1 MSVDYRERRLRFWC
15 QKVLPL
21 VYDESLS
28 YYELLCKIMK
38 HLSEAETD
46 VSALEDWLAE
56 LDATAVKKIYS
67 EFPLQ
72 ASKDGN
78 VVMLSNTHARDL
90 VTNVSPATGSPLT
103 VTESTNGTSGH
114 LDPDDEESPVGLI
127 NFEKTMVLDINE
139 ATIDAKGAMSAADKT
154 KLDALHEVEVQGGSS
169 GNIQVG
175 SSTVGYNRTYT
186 VELNPNF
193 EPSIKEWSLT
203 GGEWEWNACLN
214 GGVGDVYYSSAQY
227 PNPAVWY
234 ATIGQANMSP
244 SETLRTR
251 LGREGVY
258 NDITM
263 GESTPKIG
271 CVFGAESTM
280 PFTRIQDEDSIVDD
294 GVYYTTLDAIRIKCQ
309 VTGVGIANKTFK
321 IYLGT
326 NSLTGQNSPANT
338 YRVEGNY
345 YFPTISTKFE
355 PAEYTA
361 TTDANG
367 YFDVTIPAGLTAIAH
382 NVSGSLPGA
391 SGGLCRQMAIVA
403 DGDPDEM
410 YGNVRVDNMKI
421 AVIGKLNE

>member
-78 VVMLSNTHARDL
+78 VVMLSNTRARDL
-90 VTNVSPATGSPLT
+90 VTDVAPAIGSPMT
-103 VTESTNGTSGH
+103 VTETTNGTNGH

-127 NFEKTMVLDINE
+127 NFEKTMLLDINE
-139 ATIDAKGAMSAADKT
+139 ATTDAKGAMSAADKT
-154 KLDALHEVEVQGGSS
+154 KLDALHEVTVVAGSS

-175 SSTVGYNRTYT
+175 SATTGYNRRYT

-203 GGEWEWNACLN
+203 GDEWLWNACLN
-214 GGVGDVYYSSAQY
+214 GGIADVYYSSAQY

-234 ATIGQANMSP
+234 ATMGTANMSP
-244 SETLRTR
+244 TENLKARIV
-251 LGREGVY
+251 REGVY
-258 NDITM
+258 NDVTM
-263 GESTPKIG
+263 SESPAKLG
-271 CVFGAESTM
+271 CVFGSESTM
-280 PFTRIQDEDSIVDD
+280 PFTRLQDAGSIVD
-294 GVYYTTLDAIRIKCQ
+294 GGLYYTTLDAIRLKCQ
-309 VTGVGIANKTFK
+309 VYGAGVANKTFK

-326 NSLTGQNSPANT
+326 NALSGQNSPANT
-338 YRVEGNY
+338 YKVEGNY
-345 YFPTISTKFE
+345 YFPNANTKFT

-367 YFDVTIPAGLTAIAH
+367 YFDVTIPAGLTATAY
-382 NVSGSLPGA
+382 NTTSLPGA

-403 DGDPDEM
+403 DGDPDAM
-410 YGNVRVDNMKI
+410 YGNVRVDSMKI
-421 AVIGKLNE
+421 AVIGKLNA

>member
-1 MSVDYRERRLRFWC
+1 MIDYRERRLRFWC

-28 YYELLCKIMK
+28 YYELLCKILK
-38 HLSEAETD
+38 HLSETQED
-46 VSALEDWLAE
+46 VSALEQWLAD
-56 LDATAVKKIYS
+56 LDAVTVKQIYS
-67 EFPLQ
+67 EWPLQ

-78 VVMLSNTHARDL
+78 TVTLSNTRARDL
-90 VTNVSPATGSPLT
+90 VTDVAPADGSPIT
-103 VTESTNGTSGH
+103 VVESTNATNGH
-114 LDPDDEESPVGLI
+114 LDPDDEESPTGLV
-127 NFEKTMVLDINE
+127 NFEKTMVLDITE
-139 ATIDAKGAMSAADKT
+139 ATTDKKGVMSTSDKS
-154 KLDALHEVEVQGGSS
+154 KLDALHEVEVQAGSS

-203 GGEWEWNACLN
+203 GDEWEWNACLN
-214 GGVGDVYYSSAQY
+214 GGVADVYYSSSQY

-234 ATIGQANMSP
+234 TTIGAANMSP

-251 LGREGVY
+251 LAREGVY
-258 NDITM
+258 NSVTM

-280 PFTRIQDEDSIVDD
+280 PFTRIQDEDNIVDG
-294 GVYYTTLDAIRIKCQ
+294 GVYYTTLDAIRVKCQ
-309 VTGVGIANKTFK
+309 VAGAGVANKTFK

-326 NSLTGQNSPANT
+326 AYIAGQNSPANT
-338 YRVEGNY
+338 YRAEGNLY
-345 YFPTISTKFE
+345 YPTIATKFE

-410 YGNVRVDNMKI
+410 YGNVRVDSMKI
-421 AVIGKLNE
+421 AVIGKLNQ